1 MDNSDIDLYNYTWKN
16 NSNLKDKE
24 YYRDDYN
31 GKIFT
36 KN

>member
-1 MDNSDIDLYNYTWKN
+1 MDHTDIDLYNYTWKN
-16 NSNLKDKE
+16 NTNNLKEKD

-36 KN
+36 